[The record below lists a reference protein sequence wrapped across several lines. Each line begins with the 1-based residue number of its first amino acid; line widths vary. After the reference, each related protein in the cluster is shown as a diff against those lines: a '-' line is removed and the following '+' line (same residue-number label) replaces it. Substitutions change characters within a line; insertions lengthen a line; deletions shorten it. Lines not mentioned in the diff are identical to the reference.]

1 MLHPSPQRDD
11 LRDIQELNL
20 LFLILLQGRTQRGA
34 ECFGLAAPVRR
45 RIRDASQAALVSMS
59 VFPRAVFDLN
69 LDCVNSGPRIP
80 EESDDQLRRARHALA
95 LTAVLTAW
103 NIARQ
108 RTFHARIFFGL
119 PISESRH
126 LQTLPMMKL
135 HELAENP
142 ALLRC
147 AFADAVGLWT
157 RLIQHA
163 ERGLPATLRLL
174 GLQPQLVTHTGEA
187 RKSYP
192 SRIA

>member
-1 MLHPSPQRDD
+1 M
-11 LRDIQELNL
+11 
-20 LFLILLQGRTQRGA
+20 
-34 ECFGLAAPVRR
+34 GL
-45 RIRDASQAALVSMS
+45 S
-59 VFPRAVFDLN
+59 
-69 LDCVNSGPRIP
+69 
-80 EESDDQLRRARHALA
+80 
-95 LTAVLTAW
+95 
-103 NIARQ
+103 
-108 RTFHARIFFGL
+108 
-119 PISESRH
+119 ISESRH